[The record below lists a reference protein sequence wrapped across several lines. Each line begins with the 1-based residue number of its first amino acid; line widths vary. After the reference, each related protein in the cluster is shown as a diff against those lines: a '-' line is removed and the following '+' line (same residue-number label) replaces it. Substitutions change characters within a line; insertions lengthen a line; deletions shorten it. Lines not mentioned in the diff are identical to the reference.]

1 MNRSPWKLHLKL
13 WVPPLVF
20 CLINLG
26 FLAAYRLVLAE
37 EAEIGRGLL
46 DRREAE
52 LESLRQTRSELLEI
66 RAQAE
71 ATEQGIEGFFAQRL
85 STEQE
90 RLTEVIAEIKDL
102 AARAGLAPGAIRYE
116 RETISREDVVERT
129 LVFDVTGSYSEL
141 RQLVNLLEL
150 SEYFLVLKEVS
161 LRAADES
168 GQSLGIELQIAVLFT
183 DDDASTDESGGD
195 A

>member
-1 MNRSPWKLHLKL
+1 MSRGPWILNLKL

-20 CLINLG
+20 CLVNLG

-46 DRREAE
+46 DRRETE
-52 LESLRQTRSELLEI
+52 LESLRQTRDDLLEV
-66 RAQAE
+66 RAEAE
-71 ATEQGIEGFFAQRL
+71 ATERGIETFFAQRL
-85 STEQE
+85 ATERE
-90 RLTEVIAEIKDL
+90 RLTEVIAEIKSL
-102 AARAGLAPGAIRYE
+102 AGRAGLAPGAIRYE

-129 LVFDVTGSYSEL
+129 LRFEVRGSYSEL

-150 SEYFLVLKEVS
+150 SEYFVMLKEVS

-168 GQSLGIELQIAVLFT
+168 GQSLGIELQIAVLFAEGDT
-183 DDDASTDESGGD
+183 SIDESGVD